1 MSPEGEAQVSSPAS
15 TKVRV
20 EQDRG
25 KQRVA
30 EVLEID
36 TGTAR
41 PGENEPI
48 LRKPKT

>member
-1 MSPEGEAQVSSPAS
+1 VVISGVDKGQG
-15 TKVRV
+15 RG
-20 EQDRG
+20 DRG
-25 KQRVA
+25 KQRMTKI
-30 EVLEID
+30 LEID

>member
-1 MSPEGEAQVSSPAS
+1 MGR
-15 TKVRV
+15 VRV

-30 EVLEID
+30 EVLEVD
-36 TGTAR
+36 PSSAR

-48 LRKPKT
+48 VRKL